1 MSTLGRIF
9 YLNDKV
15 IIIWADSIAHL
26 MLYELNYPQFQRLIV
41 HTPIHVY
48 LEIYWDLL
56 FGHFLA
62 KQEMVFG
69 HHFLSEL
76 LAGKH

>member
-1 MSTLGRIF
+1 MSILGRIF

-15 IIIWADSIAHL
+15 IIIWADPIAHL
-26 MLYELNYPQFQRLIV
+26 MLYELNYPQFQRLIDDI
-41 HTPIHVY
+41 PIHVY

-56 FGHFLA
+56 FGH
-62 KQEMVFG
+62 
-69 HHFLSEL
+69 HFLSEL